1 MAAVGIGALAYKMIT
16 GKAAAKVGTGLL
28 AVLAIF
34 AKKFWFLIFIPF
46 IFLWNKVKT
55 KIFGA
60 SSEK

>member
-1 MAAVGIGALAYKMIT
+1 MIT